1 MGTDPRVD
9 DYIAGAAPFARPVLE
24 HLRAVMHAACPEA
37 TETLKW
43 RMPFFEYRG
52 RPLCMMAAFKQHCSF
67 GFWRARAEGGT
78 GDTDGMGQ
86 YGKLTAI
93 GDLPPKRELVAAVK
107 AAMRRIESKATAPR
121 AKTAGT
127 RVPPVVPDDL
137 AAAFAM
143 RKHAAAKRHFDTF
156 SPSARREYTDW
167 ITEAK
172 TEATRSKRLATTL
185 EWLAEGKHR
194 NWKYAK

>member
-24 HLRAVMHAACPEA
+24 HLRTMVHDACPET

-67 GFWRARAEGGT
+67 GFWRARAESNAE
-78 GDTDGMGQ
+78 DTDGMGQ
-86 YGKLTAI
+86 YGKLTSV
-93 GDLPPKRELVAAVK
+93 GELPPKRELVAAVK
-107 AAMRRIESKATAPR
+107 AAMRRIDDGAVAPRAKAPR
-121 AKTAGT
+121 AKT
-127 RVPPVVPDDL
+127 PPAMPDDL
-137 AAAFAM
+137 AAALVLK
-143 RKHAAAKRHFDTF
+143 KHAAAKKHFDAF
-156 SPSARREYTDW
+156 SPSAQREYTDW

-172 TEATRSKRLATTL
+172 TEATRSKRLTTTL